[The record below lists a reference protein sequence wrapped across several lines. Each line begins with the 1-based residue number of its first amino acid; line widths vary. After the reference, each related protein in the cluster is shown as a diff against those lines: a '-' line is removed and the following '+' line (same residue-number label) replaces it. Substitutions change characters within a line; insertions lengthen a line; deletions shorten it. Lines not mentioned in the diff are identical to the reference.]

1 VGKPFV
7 AHLAEPGS
15 LLHVPASILDLDV
28 FCVLDYSGIEVRFL
42 AQMSGDEL
50 LISQFNDGFDV
61 HSLVGAE
68 MTGWPAE
75 KIKEDEKTR
84 RIVKNIHFGIIYG
97 VSRDGVYP
105 YLLLKGV
112 FDPTAPPKQIARDK
126 QLSMKYYDRYFARYK
141 RVKKLIDKLRADVE
155 VQGYVSTM
163 FGFRRAITDEDSDRK
178 TYSGNQAVNCV
189 DFETTILTQRGWV
202 SGRELKKSDMCLT
215 ESGWQKPVAINLYP
229 NYSGPVHAWNSRS
242 FSAVSTPNHRWKVY
256 NKDRGVD
263 EILTSAGMP
272 KHSSYRVHRTI
283 HEQLVEETYSDD
295 FVSLCGWFL
304 TDGFVSS
311 VNKTGVSLSQSK
323 PSTSC
328 NIQSLLDRLGVKTGY
343 VSNGCNYW
351 YIGGSLGKQL
361 RTLFPERVL
370 TQSFISSLPRRQA
383 ILLIDTMLA
392 GDGDKGG
399 RFVCGT
405 RDKATAF
412 EMLCAWAGKTTYTR
426 CFDPTKRKSPVI
438 KATGQVINAT
448 KLYYIVRVLRRTKT
462 QVWKNHETIG
472 KGAGV
477 WCPTF
482 KDDAAWVAARSGHTF
497 ITKNSPIQGS
507 AHTLMLVCLAL
518 LAMKPKTYA
527 LLQRPVME
535 VHDALY
541 FLTKLR
547 HLKETCALAVKLMEQ
562 DTPAYVSE
570 HFGVDFKI
578 PIKADAKAGFTLGSL
593 IKYAGQEPGEFLP
606 KWREYYRETEAVPL
620 SDLAA

>member
-1 VGKPFV
+1 MGKPFV
-7 AHLAEPGS
+7 AHLVDPGS
-15 LLHVPASILDLDV
+15 LLHIPDNVLDLDV

-97 VSRDGVYP
+97 VSREGVYP

-141 RVKKLIDKLRADVE
+141 RVKKLIDKLRADGE
-155 VQGYVSTM
+155 QGYVSTM

-178 TYSGNQAVNCV
+178 TYSGNQ
-189 DFETTILTQRGWV
+189 
-202 SGRELKKSDMCLT
+202 
-215 ESGWQKPVAINLYP
+215 
-229 NYSGPVHAWNSRS
+229 
-242 FSAVSTPNHRWKVY
+242 
-256 NKDRGVD
+256 
-263 EILTSAGMP
+263 
-272 KHSSYRVHRTI
+272 
-283 HEQLVEETYSDD
+283 
-295 FVSLCGWFL
+295 
-304 TDGFVSS
+304 S
-311 VNKTGVSLSQSK
+311 V
-323 PSTSC
+323 
-328 NIQSLLDRLGVKTGY
+328 
-343 VSNGCNYW
+343 
-351 YIGGSLGKQL
+351 
-361 RTLFPERVL
+361 
-370 TQSFISSLPRRQA
+370 
-383 ILLIDTMLA
+383 
-392 GDGDKGG
+392 
-399 RFVCGT
+399 
-405 RDKATAF
+405 
-412 EMLCAWAGKTTYTR
+412 
-426 CFDPTKRKSPVI
+426 
-438 KATGQVINAT
+438 
-448 KLYYIVRVLRRTKT
+448 
-462 QVWKNHETIG
+462 
-472 KGAGV
+472 
-477 WCPTF
+477 
-482 KDDAAWVAARSGHTF
+482 
-497 ITKNSPIQGS
+497 NSPIQGS

-562 DTPAYVSE
+562 DAPAYVSE

-593 IKYAGQEPGEFLP
+593 INYAGQEPGEFLP
-606 KWREYYRETEAVPL
+606 KWREYYRKTEAVPL